1 MTQAL
6 LEVDQLTVTFEEES
20 TPTLDD
26 LSFTVQEGES
36 ILLLG
41 PSGSGKSTLT
51 YCLNGLYPKELD
63 GKMSGSIYFA
73 GSKIEDFKSGK
84 INLEVGT
91 VFQDPETQF
100 CMLTVEDEIAFGLE
114 NKKISPDLMESEIDR
129 VLSLV
134 GLQHRKKDQIHTL
147 SGGQKQKLALAAVLA
162 LEPRLLILDE
172 PTANLDPAASKDLV
186 ETIRQ
191 LKEEQEITLLI
202 IEHNIDYWLPIINR
216 TMLLDQD
223 GSLFFDGDL
232 SEAVNMYDEELQQR
246 GIWLPEA
253 ALLAKQAQLPKPWPL
268 TIDLLPPDL
277 QFQTKTSEVLQKK
290 EQIIQVENAVF
301 RNKEKVLLDIPA
313 LTIKHGEFLAITG
326 KNGSGK
332 TLLSRQ
338 ITGLLK
344 PTAGDIEVLGK
355 KLRRWKT
362 NELYQ
367 QIGYV
372 FQNPEHQFLTDSV
385 WNEIA
390 FGQGVNA
397 DEIQRVLEDIQL
409 AAQAD
414 KHPFTLSQGQKRR
427 LSVSTMLVQK
437 PQLLVLDEPTF
448 GQDSHTTE
456 VLMDLIWRHH
466 QRGCTIVMITHDMEL
481 VDRFASRVLIVDQGR
496 IVADDQPAGIW
507 KRKDLSDYG
516 LSLPAKEAYNK
527 RTQEDSLYASY

>member
-1 MTQAL
+1 MKQPI
-6 LEVDQLTVTFEEES
+6 LEVDHLTVIFEEENS
-20 TPTLDD
+20 PTLTD
-26 LSFTVQEGES
+26 LSFTIQQGDS

-63 GKMSGSIYFA
+63 GKMTGNISYA
-73 GSKIEDFKSGK
+73 GSSIENFKSGK
-84 INLEVGT
+84 LNLEVGT

-100 CMLTVEDEIAFGLE
+100 CMLSVEDEIAFGLE
-114 NKKISPDLMESEIDR
+114 NKKMSPELMESEIDR

-134 GLQHRKKDQIHTL
+134 GLQHRRKDQIHTL

-162 LEPRLLILDE
+162 LKPCMLILDE

-186 ETIRQ
+186 ETIRK
-191 LKEEQEITLLI
+191 LKEQQDITLLI

-216 TMLLDQD
+216 TMLLERD

-232 SEAVNMYDEELQQR
+232 SQAVNLYDEELQQR

-253 ALLAKQAQLPKPWPL
+253 VLLAKQAQLPKPWPL
-268 TIDLLPPDL
+268 TIDLLPHGL
-277 QFQTKTSEVLQKK
+277 QFQTKTPEVMHTK
-290 EQIIQVENAVF
+290 ESIIQVENAIF
-301 RNKEKVLLDIPA
+301 QNKEKVLLDISN
-313 LTIKHGEFLAITG
+313 LDIQQGEFLSITG

-332 TLLSRQ
+332 TLLSRM

-344 PTAGDIEVLGK
+344 PTAGDIEFLEK

-362 NELYQ
+362 DELYQ
-367 QIGYV
+367 QVGYV

-385 WNEIA
+385 WEELA
-390 FGQGVNA
+390 FGQTANK
-397 DEIQRVLEDIQL
+397 DDIQKVLEDIQL

-427 LSVSTMLVQK
+427 LSVATMLVQK

-456 VLMDLIWRHH
+456 VLMDLIWKQN
-466 QRGCTIVMITHDMEL
+466 QRGCTIIMITHDMNL

-496 IVADDQPAGIW
+496 IVQDETPAALW
-507 KRKDLSDYG
+507 KTTDLSVHG
-516 LSLPAKEAYNK
+516 LSLPAKEAYYKQTREAN
-527 RTQEDSLYASY
+527 LYA

>member
-1 MTQAL
+1 MKQPL
-6 LEVDQLTVTFEEES
+6 LEVNQLTVTFEEES
-20 TPTLDD
+20 IPTLTD
-26 LSFTVQEGES
+26 LSFTIQQGDS

-63 GKMSGSIYFA
+63 GKMSGSISFT
-73 GSKIEDFKSGK
+73 GSKIEDFKSGE
-84 INLEVGT
+84 INLEVAT

-114 NKKISPDLMESEIDR
+114 NRKLAPEKMDSEIDR

-134 GLQHRKKDQIHTL
+134 GLQNRRKDQIHTL
-147 SGGQKQKLALAAVLA
+147 SGGQKQKVALAAVLA

-186 ETIRQ
+186 ETIHH
-191 LKEEQEITLLI
+191 LKKQQDITLLI

-216 TMLLDQD
+216 TMLLDRD

-232 SEAVNMYDEELQQR
+232 RDAINLYDEDLQQR

-253 ALLAKQAQLPKPWPL
+253 VLLAKQAQLPKPWPL
-268 TIDLLPPDL
+268 TIDLLPDGL
-277 QFQTKTSEVLQKK
+277 QFQTVTPEVMQTEKC
-290 EQIIQVENAVF
+290 IVRVENAIF
-301 RNKEKVLLDIPA
+301 HNKEKVLLDIPN
-313 LTIKHGEFLAITG
+313 LTIWQGEFLAITG

-332 TLLSRQ
+332 TLLSRLM
-338 ITGLLK
+338 TGLLK
-344 PTAGDIEVLGK
+344 PTGGGIEFLGN
-355 KLRRWKT
+355 KLSRWKT
-362 NELYQ
+362 DELYQ

-385 WNEIA
+385 WGELA
-390 FGQGVNA
+390 YSQTAYEG
-397 DEIQRVLEDIQL
+397 EIQKALEEIQL

-427 LSVSTMLVQK
+427 LSVSTMLVQE

-448 GQDSHTTE
+448 GQDSHTTD
-456 VLMDLIWRHH
+456 VLMNLIRKHH

-481 VDRFASRVLIVDQGR
+481 VDRFATRVLIVDKGS
-496 IVADDQPAGIW
+496 IVHDDKPAAIW
-507 KRKDLSDYG
+507 ARTDLPDHG
-516 LSLPAKEAYNK
+516 LSLPAREVYLKRKQEA
-527 RTQEDSLYASY
+527 SLYA

>member
-1 MTQAL
+1 MKQPL
-6 LEVDQLTVTFEEES
+6 LEVNQLTVTFEEES
-20 TPTLDD
+20 NPTLSD
-26 LSFTVQEGES
+26 LSFTVQEGDS

-63 GKMSGSIYFA
+63 GKKSGSIYFA

-114 NKKISPDLMESEIDR
+114 NKKMAPDLMDSEIDR

-134 GLQHRKKDQIHTL
+134 GLQHRRKDQIHTL
-147 SGGQKQKLALAAVLA
+147 SGGHKQKLALAAVLA
-162 LEPRLLILDE
+162 LEPRMLILDE
-172 PTANLDPAASKDLV
+172 PTANLDPAASKELV
-186 ETIRQ
+186 ETIRK
-191 LKEEQEITLLI
+191 LKEQQDITLFI

-216 TMLLDQD
+216 TMLLERD

-232 SEAVNMYDEELQQR
+232 SQAVNLYDEELQQR

-253 ALLAKQAQLPKPWPL
+253 VLLAKQAQLPKPWPL
-268 TIDLLPPDL
+268 TVDLLPHGL
-277 QFQTKTSEVLQKK
+277 QFQTKTPEVMHTKVR
-290 EQIIQVENAVF
+290 IIQVENAIF
-301 RNKEKVLLDIPA
+301 QHKEKVLLDIPN
-313 LTIKHGEFLAITG
+313 LDIQQGEFLAITG

-372 FQNPEHQFLTDSV
+372 FQNPEHQFLTDSI
-385 WNEIA
+385 WEELA
-390 FGQGVNA
+390 FGQTANEY
-397 DEIQRVLEDIQL
+397 DIQRVLEDIQL
-409 AAQAD
+409 AAQAS

-427 LSVSTMLVQK
+427 LSVATMLVQE

>member
-1 MTQAL
+1 MKQPIL
-6 LEVDQLTVTFEEES
+6 KVDQLTVTFEEES
-20 TPTLDD
+20 NPTLTD
-26 LSFTVQEGES
+26 LSFTIQEGDS

-63 GKMSGSIYFA
+63 GKMSGSISFA
-73 GSKIEDFKSGK
+73 GSKLEDFKSGK
-84 INLEVGT
+84 INLDVGT

-100 CMLTVEDEIAFGLE
+100 CMLSVEDEIAFGLE
-114 NKKISPDLMESEIDR
+114 NKKMPPELMESEIDR

-134 GLQHRKKDQIHTL
+134 NLQHRRKDQIHTL

-186 ETIRQ
+186 DTIRL
-191 LKEEQEITLLI
+191 LKEQQNITLLI
-202 IEHNIDYWLPIINR
+202 IEHNIDYWLPIVNR
-216 TMLLDQD
+216 SLLLDRD

-232 SEAVNMYDEELQQR
+232 REAVNLYDEELQQR

-268 TIDLLPPDL
+268 TIDLLPQGL
-277 QFQTKTSEVLQKK
+277 QFQTKPQEAVQTGKRIVR
-290 EQIIQVENAVF
+290 VDNALF
-301 RNKEKVLLDIPA
+301 RNKEKVLLDIPTLA
-313 LTIKHGEFLAITG
+313 IQQGEFLAIAG

-332 TLLSRQ
+332 TLLSRM

-344 PTAGDIEVLGK
+344 PTAGDIEFLDK
-355 KLRRWKT
+355 KLRRWNT

-385 WNEIA
+385 YGELA
-390 FGQGVNA
+390 FGQTVNEE
-397 DEIQRVLEDIQL
+397 EIQKSLEEIQL
-409 AAQAD
+409 SEQAD

-427 LSVSTMLVQK
+427 LSVATMLVQE

-466 QRGCTIVMITHDMEL
+466 QRACTIIMITHDMGL
-481 VDRFASRVLIVDQGR
+481 VDRYASRVLIVDQGR
-496 IVADDQPAGIW
+496 VVEDNQPAAIW
-507 KRKDLSDYG
+507 KKTDLSDYG
-516 LSLPAKEAYNK
+516 LSLPAKEAYYK
-527 RTQEDSLYASY
+527 RKQEDSVYA

>member
-20 TPTLDD
+20 TPTLED
-26 LSFTVQEGES
+26 LSFTVQEGDS

-114 NKKISPDLMESEIDR
+114 NKKISPDLMESEINR

-134 GLQHRKKDQIHTL
+134 GLQNRKKDQIHTL

-172 PTANLDPAASKDLV
+172 PTANLDPAASKELV

-253 ALLAKQAQLPKPWPL
+253 VLLAKQAQLSKPWPL
-268 TIDLLPPDL
+268 TIDSLPNGL
-277 QFQTKTSEVLQKK
+277 KLQTKTAEIMQTEEYIVR
-290 EQIIQVENAVF
+290 VEKAIF
-301 RNKEKVLLDIPA
+301 QNKEKVLLDIPV
-313 LTIKHGEFLAITG
+313 LDIRQGEFLAITG

-332 TLLSRQ
+332 TLLSRMM
-338 ITGLLK
+338 TGLLK
-344 PTAGDIEVLGK
+344 PTAGDIEFLGR

-367 QIGYV
+367 RIGYV

-385 WNEIA
+385 WGELA
-390 FGQGVNA
+390 FGQTANEE
-397 DEIQRVLEDIQL
+397 EIQKALEEIQL
-409 AAQAD
+409 AAQAE

-427 LSVSTMLVQK
+427 LSVATMLVQE

-456 VLMDLIWRHH
+456 VLLDLIWRHH

-481 VDRFASRVLIVDQGR
+481 VDRFATRVLIVNQGR
-496 IVADDQPAGIW
+496 VVEDNQPAGIW
-507 KRKDLSDYG
+507 KRTDLSDYG
-516 LSLPAKEAYNK
+516 LSLPVREAYYK
-527 RTQEDSLYASY
+527 RIREDSLYA

>member
-1 MTQAL
+1 MKQPL
-6 LEVDQLTVTFEEES
+6 LEVDQLIVTFEEES
-20 TPTLDD
+20 TPTLED
-26 LSFTVQEGES
+26 LSFTVQEGDS

-63 GKMSGSIYFA
+63 GKMSGSISFA
-73 GSKIEDFKSGK
+73 GSHIEEFKSGK

-114 NKKISPDLMESEIDR
+114 NKKMSPDLMESEINR

-134 GLQHRKKDQIHTL
+134 GLQHRRKDQIHTL

-186 ETIRQ
+186 ETIRH
-191 LKEEQEITLLI
+191 LKEQQDITLLI

-216 TMLLDQD
+216 TLLLDRD
-223 GSLFFDGDL
+223 GSLYFDGDL
-232 SEAVNMYDEELQQR
+232 CEAVNLYDEELQQR

-268 TIDLLPPDL
+268 TIDLLPHGL
-277 QFQTKTSEVLQKK
+277 QFQTKPQEAVQTGERIVC
-290 EQIIQVENAVF
+290 VDNAVF
-301 RNKEKVLLDIPA
+301 RIKEKVLLDIPTLA
-313 LTIKHGEFLAITG
+313 IRQGEFLAITG

-332 TLLSRQ
+332 TLLSRM

-344 PTAGDIEVLGK
+344 PTAGDIEFLDK
-355 KLRRWKT
+355 KLRRWNT

-385 WNEIA
+385 WGELA
-390 FGQGVNA
+390 FGQTANEE
-397 DEIQRVLEDIQL
+397 EIQKALEEIQL
-409 AAQAD
+409 AAQAE

-427 LSVSTMLVQK
+427 LSVATMLVQE

-456 VLMDLIWRHH
+456 VLMDLIWKHH
-466 QRGCTIVMITHDMEL
+466 QRGCTVIMITHDMDL

-496 IVADDQPAGIW
+496 VVQDDKPAAIW
-507 KRKDLSDYG
+507 KKTDLSVYG
-516 LSLPAKEAYNK
+516 LSLPAKEAYSK
-527 RTQEDSLYASY
+527 QKDEASLYA

>member
-1 MTQAL
+1 MKQPL

-20 TPTLDD
+20 CSTLTD
-26 LSFTVQEGES
+26 LSFTIQQGDS

-63 GKMSGSIYFA
+63 GKMSGNISFA
-73 GSKIEDFKSGK
+73 GSNIEEFKSGK

-114 NKKISPDLMESEIDR
+114 NKKMSPELMESEIDR

-134 GLQHRKKDQIHTL
+134 GLQHRRKDQIHTL

-162 LEPRLLILDE
+162 LKPRLLILDE

-186 ETIRQ
+186 KTILH
-191 LKEEQEITLLI
+191 LKEQQDITLFI

-216 TMLLDQD
+216 TMLLDRD

-232 SEAVNMYDEELQQR
+232 REAVNLYDEELEQR

-253 ALLAKQAQLPKPWPL
+253 VLLAKQAQLLKPWPL
-268 TIDLLPPDL
+268 TIDLLPHGL
-277 QFQTKTSEVLQKK
+277 QFQTISPEAMRTEESIVH
-290 EQIIQVENAVF
+290 VENAIF
-301 RNKEKVLLDIPA
+301 RNKDKVLLDIPA
-313 LTIKHGEFLAITG
+313 LDIQQGEFLAITG

-332 TLLSRQ
+332 TLLSRL

-344 PTAGDIEVLGK
+344 PTAGDIEFLAK

-362 NELYQ
+362 SKLYQ

-385 WNEIA
+385 YGELA
-390 FGQGVNA
+390 FGQTVNEE
-397 DEIQRVLEDIQL
+397 EIQKSLEEIQL
-409 AAQAD
+409 ADQVD

-427 LSVSTMLVQK
+427 LSVATMLVQE

-456 VLMDLIWRHH
+456 VLMDIIWRHH
-466 QRGCTIVMITHDMEL
+466 QRGCTIIMITHDMGL
-481 VDRFASRVLIVDQGR
+481 VDRYASRVLIVDQGR
-496 IVADDQPAGIW
+496 VVEDNQPAAIW
-507 KRKDLSDYG
+507 KKTDLSDYG
-516 LSLPAKEAYNK
+516 LTLPAKEAYYK
-527 RTQEDSLYASY
+527 RIQEDSVYA

>member
-1 MTQAL
+1 MKPL
-6 LEVDQLTVTFEEES
+6 LEVDQLSVKFEEEN
-20 TPTLDD
+20 TPTLTD
-26 LSFTVQEGES
+26 LNFTIQQGDS

-63 GKMSGSIYFA
+63 GKMSGSISYA
-73 GSKIEDFKSGK
+73 GANLEEFKSGK

-100 CMLTVEDEIAFGLE
+100 CMLSVEDEIAFGLE
-114 NKKISPDLMESEIDR
+114 NKKMSPELMESEIDR
-129 VLSLV
+129 VLTLV
-134 GLQHRKKDQIHTL
+134 GLQHRRKDQIHTL

-186 ETIRQ
+186 ETIRH
-191 LKEEQEITLLI
+191 LKEQQDITVLI
-202 IEHNIDYWLPIINR
+202 IEHNIDYWLPIVNR
-216 TMLLDQD
+216 TMLLDQG

-232 SEAVNMYDEELQQR
+232 SDAVNLYDEELQQR

-253 ALLAKQAQLPKPWPL
+253 ALLAKQAHLPKPWPL

-290 EQIIQVENAVF
+290 EQIIQVENAGF

-313 LTIKHGEFLAITG
+313 LTIKQGEFLAITG

-332 TLLSRQ
+332 TLLSRL

-344 PTAGDIEVLGK
+344 PTAGDIKFLEK

-367 QIGYV
+367 QVGYV

-385 WNEIA
+385 WEELA
-390 FGQGVNA
+390 FGQTANEY
-397 DEIQRVLEDIQL
+397 DIQRVLEDIQL
-409 AAQAD
+409 AAQAG

-427 LSVSTMLVQK
+427 LSVATMLVQE

-456 VLMDLIWRHH
+456 VLMDLIQKQH
-466 QRGCTIVMITHDMEL
+466 QRGCTIIMITHDMNL

-496 IVADDQPAGIW
+496 IVQDDTPAAVW
-507 KRKDLSDYG
+507 KRTDLSVYG
-516 LSLPAKEAYNK
+516 LSLPAKEAYFK
-527 RTQEDSLYASY
+527 QTQEASLYA

>member
-1 MTQAL
+1 MKQHI
-6 LEVDQLTVTFEEES
+6 LEVDQLTVTFEEENS
-20 TPTLDD
+20 PTLSD
-26 LSFTVQEGES
+26 LSFTIQEGDS

-63 GKMSGSIYFA
+63 GKMSGSISYA
-73 GSKIEDFKSGK
+73 GSNLEDFKRGK
-84 INLEVGT
+84 VNLEVGT

-100 CMLTVEDEIAFGLE
+100 CMLSVEDEIAFSLE
-114 NKKISPDLMESEIDR
+114 NKKMAPDLMDSEIDR

-134 GLQHRKKDQIHTL
+134 GLQHRRKDQIHTL
-147 SGGQKQKLALAAVLA
+147 SGGQKQRLALAAVLA

-172 PTANLDPAASKDLV
+172 PTANLDPAASRDLV
-186 ETIRQ
+186 DTIRH
-191 LKEEQEITLLI
+191 LKEQQDITLFI
-202 IEHNIDYWLPIINR
+202 IEHNIDYWLPIVNR
-216 TMLLDQD
+216 TMLLDRD

-232 SEAVNMYDEELQQR
+232 HEAVNLYDEELQQR

-268 TIDLLPPDL
+268 SIDLLPPDL
-277 QFQTKTSEVLQKK
+277 QFGRKTSEVMQNKNY
-290 EQIIQVENAVF
+290 IIRVENAVF

-313 LTIKHGEFLAITG
+313 LAIQQGEFLAITG

-332 TLLSRQ
+332 TLLSRL
-338 ITGLLK
+338 ISGLLK
-344 PTAGDIEVLGK
+344 LSAGDIEVLGK

-362 NELYQ
+362 DELYQ
-367 QIGYV
+367 QVGYV

-385 WNEIA
+385 YGELA
-390 FGQGVNA
+390 FGQAVNEE
-397 DEIQRVLEDIQL
+397 EIQEILEEIQL

-427 LSVSTMLVQK
+427 LSVATMLVQE

-456 VLMDLIWRHH
+456 VLMDLIWKHH

-481 VDRFASRVLIVDQGR
+481 VDRFASSVLIVDQGR
-496 IVADDQPAGIW
+496 VVEDDQPAAIW
-507 KRKDLSDYG
+507 KRTDLSDYG
-516 LSLPAKEAYNK
+516 LSLPAKEAYFK
-527 RTQEDSLYASY
+527 QTQEASIYA